1 MNKGY
6 VYIMTNKNKTTLYV
20 GVTSDLMK
28 RIAEHKTKVHP
39 ASFTAKYNCSML
51 VFYQEFDSIVA
62 AIAEEKRLK
71 GGNRQQKIDL
81 INSLNP
87 NWVDIAQDWYN

>member
-20 GVTSDLMK
+20 GVTADLMK
-28 RIAEHKTKVHP
+28 RISEHKTKAHP

-87 NWVDIAQDWYN
+87 NWIDIAQDWYN